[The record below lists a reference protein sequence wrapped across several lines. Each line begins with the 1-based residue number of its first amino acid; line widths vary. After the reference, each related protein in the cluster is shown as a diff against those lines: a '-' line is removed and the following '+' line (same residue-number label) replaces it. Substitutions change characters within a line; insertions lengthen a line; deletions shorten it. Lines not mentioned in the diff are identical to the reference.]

1 LKHAIEPEQSMPAEA
16 AAPSAP
22 LEFLDITP
30 LARRYGFRID
40 VMIAK
45 ELAERAGDESLL
57 GCLLGAAADALMM
70 RGSRPQAMNLLQ
82 SMKALE
88 PMNPL
93 VFAIKTL
100 RAPAQLVAHLR
111 LAMQLDHGQGAKPIL
126 TLRLAA

>member
-1 LKHAIEPEQSMPAEA
+1 MPAEA
-16 AAPSAP
+16 AAPSAA

-45 ELAERAGDESLL
+45 ELAERAGDETLL

>member
-1 LKHAIEPEQSMPAEA
+1 MPAEP

-45 ELAERAGDESLL
+45 ELAERAGDETLL